1 SSTMRPPPP
10 SSAVPSTTLFRSRA
24 ARASVLA
31 TDIDTQVLSRARAG
45 IYAAE
50 RVARM
55 EPARLKRF
63 FLRGRGANE
72 GQVRVRGVLA
82 RMVRFEPL
90 NLLAPAWPIG
100 ERFDA
105 IFCRNVMIYFDK
117 PTQV

>member
-72 GQVRVRGVLA
+72 GQVRVRGELA
-82 RMVRFEPL
+82 RMRSEEHTSEL
-90 NLLAPAWPIG
+90 QSRENLV
-100 ERFDA
+100 
-105 IFCRNVMIYFDK
+105 CRLLL
-117 PTQV
+117 